1 MAFTLH
7 CFGPGLP
14 AGGVS
19 AIAAFEG
26 EKLVLDLGGRRVEA
40 DASCIGVQAGG
51 FDHQQLMLSWQD
63 EEGAW
68 SALAAGAADQAALRQ
83 QAPATLQQALSQW
96 QGKTRAVR
104 RRFRVAAVLL
114 GVLLLLP
121 VLMLGVFWWQAE
133 NIAGWVAQR
142 VPVEVEQRL
151 GELSFAQIKA
161 TGKLVEH
168 SPAQRVVEEI
178 GTRLTRDSRYH
189 YQWFVLEDDT
199 VNAFAMPGGYVVV
212 HTGLIEAADSAEEL
226 AGVLAH
232 EVQHV
237 EQRHSLKGL
246 VHGLG
251 WQAALSLA
259 IGDVSGSVW
268 GGLANQLGQLKFS
281 RAQESEADL
290 AGLKALAQ
298 AGIDPSG
305 MLRFFEQM
313 AERDGVQVTLLS
325 SHPASADRFAA
336 IQSALAGM
344 DLREVRPL
352 PYEWAGMRA
361 TRAGE

>member
-1 MAFTLH
+1 M
-7 CFGPGLP
+7 
-14 AGGVS
+14 
-19 AIAAFEG
+19 
-26 EKLVLDLGGRRVEA
+26 LDLAGRRIEV
-40 DASCIGVQAGG
+40 DALRIGVQAGG

-68 SALAAGAADQAALRQ
+68 LALAAGAAGQEALQQ
-83 QAPATLQQALSQW
+83 QAPAALQQALSQW
-96 QGKTRAVR
+96 QGRTREVR

-142 VPVEVEQRL
+142 VPLEVEQRL
-151 GELSFAQIKA
+151 GELSFAQVKA

-178 GTRLTRDSRYH
+178 GTRLTQGSRYH

-251 WQAALSLA
+251 WQAALSLV

-268 GGLANQLGQLKFS
+268 SGLASQLGQLQFS
-281 RAQESEADL
+281 RTQESEADL
-290 AGLKALAQ
+290 AGLKALVR

-305 MLRFFEQM
+305 MLHFFEKM
-313 AERDGVQVTLLS
+313 AKRDGAQVTLLS
-325 SHPASADRFAA
+325 SHPASEDRFAA
-336 IQSALAGM
+336 IQNALAGM
-344 DLREVRPL
+344 DLRGVLPL
-352 PYEWAGMRA
+352 PYDRAGMRA
-361 TRAGE
+361 ARAGE